1 LAKEKEYERRNE
13 MKNFVILPNLHIEVD
28 PPHKICVRDILS
40 HNPYKERVRYFKT
53 VQNAT
58 RKLRKDLAEQIDEQS
73 EANSADY
80 IIQHDIDEALSELEK
95 EKCDE

>member
-1 LAKEKEYERRNE
+1 
-13 MKNFVILPNLHIEVD
+13 MSTFVILPNLHVEID
-28 PPHKICVRDILS
+28 SPHKVCVREILS
-40 HNPYKERVRYFKT
+40 HNPHKERVRYFKT

-58 RKLRKDLAEQIDEQS
+58 RKLRKDLAEQIAEQS

-95 EKCDE
+95 QGAILKLLYP

>member
-1 LAKEKEYERRNE
+1 
-13 MKNFVILPNLHIEVD
+13 
-28 PPHKICVRDILS
+28 
-40 HNPYKERVRYFKT
+40 

-80 IIQHDIDEALSELEK
+80 IIKHDIDEALSELEK
-95 EKCDE
+95 HGEIR

>member
-1 LAKEKEYERRNE
+1 
-13 MKNFVILPNLHIEVD
+13 MKNFVILPNLHVEVD
-28 PPHKICVRDILS
+28 SPDKVCVREILS

-95 EKCDE
+95 HGERTL